1 MFNVTTTERIYQ
13 AYVDV
18 TNFINNNGAGTYT
31 VANIPATVGAVSGG
45 GRYAG
50 WSLVVAYEN
59 PTLNYNSVRVYDG
72 YSQIFNS
79 GAGPVTQS
87 VTLTGLNVPNNV
99 LAADEAVMQT
109 MAWKVTVTWDLPLP
123 IHWVITSVSIT

>member
-1 MFNVTTTERIYQ
+1 M
-13 AYVDV
+13 A
-18 TNFINNNGAGTYT
+18 AGTYT
-31 VANIPATVGAVSGG
+31 VAIIPATVGAVSGG

-50 WSLVVAYEN
+50 WSLGGSLRN

-109 MAWKVTVTWDLPLP
+109 MAWEGDGNLGSSTSNPLGDY
-123 IHWVITSVSIT
+123 IRIK